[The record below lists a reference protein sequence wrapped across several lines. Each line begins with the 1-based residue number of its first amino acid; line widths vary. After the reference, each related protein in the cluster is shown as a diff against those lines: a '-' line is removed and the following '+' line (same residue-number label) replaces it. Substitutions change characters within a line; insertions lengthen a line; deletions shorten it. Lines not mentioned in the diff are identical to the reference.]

1 MLHAIEAVFEKLGI
15 QGSLYKGGREILF
28 RCPFHDD
35 HKASMSMNT
44 ETTQYHCFSCNA
56 GGSSLKTFIERI
68 TGEKID
74 FRQFVKEEDE
84 LIAKINT
91 IYKTSADN
99 ILCYENDADFQLRFR
114 EEFSNFI
121 PATKSDVAY
130 TYLKD
135 KRKLTDVTINAFRLK
150 YAVRGDYQS
159 RIIIPYFSKNTM
171 LGFNS
176 RLIGADKGFLKD
188 LRYRYLINTVAFKG
202 YIYNYENLVGNDY
215 CILVEGP
222 FDLMWMVQCG
232 FKNVISTLTTRV
244 DYEHIFNLTR
254 FKNFIFCFDNDEN
267 EAGYKAVIRAS
278 ELIHTCLPD
287 RNVLF
292 MTLPPKC
299 DPNEC
304 SKEEL
309 EYSMKRLRKIKF
321 E

>member
-1 MLHAIEAVFEKLGI
+1 MLHAIESVFEKLGI

-74 FRQFVKEEDE
+74 FREFVKEEDE

-150 YAVRGDYQS
+150 YAVRGDYES

-188 LRYRYLINTVAFKG
+188 LRYRYLINTVAFNG
-202 YIYNYENLVGNDY
+202 YIYNYENLIGNDY

-232 FKNVISTLTTRV
+232 FKNVISTLSTRV

-254 FKNFIFCFDNDEN
+254 FKNFIFCFDNDKN
-267 EAGYKAVIRAS
+267 EAGYNAVMKAS
-278 ELIHTCLPD
+278 EMIHTCLPD
-287 RNVLF
+287 RNI
-292 MTLPPKC
+292 MIITLPPET

-304 SKEEL
+304 SKEVL
-309 EYSMKRLRKIKF
+309 EFSMKRLRRIIF

>member
-15 QGSLYKGGREILF
+15 QGSLYKNGQEILF
-28 RCPFHDD
+28 RCPFHND
-35 HKASMSMNT
+35 HRASMSMNT
-44 ETTQYHCFSCNA
+44 TTTQYHCFSCGA
-56 GGSSLKTFIERI
+56 GGGSLKSFIEKL

-84 LIAKINT
+84 LIAKINA

-99 ILCYENDADFQLRFR
+99 ILCYENDADFQLRFN
-114 EEFSNFI
+114 EEFTNFI
-121 PATKSDVAY
+121 PATKSEVAY
-130 TYLKD
+130 SYLKD
-135 KRKLTDVTINAFRLK
+135 KRKLSDATIQAFRLK
-150 YAVRGDYQS
+150 YAVRGDYES
-159 RIIIPYFSKNTM
+159 RVIIPYFSKTTL

-176 RLIGADKGFLKD
+176 RLIGADKAFLKD
-188 LRYRYLINTVAFKG
+188 LRYRYLINTAAFKG

-254 FKNFIFCFDNDEN
+254 FKNFIFCFDNDDN
-267 EAGYKAVIRAS
+267 NAGYNAVMKAS
-278 ELIHTCLPD
+278 EMIHNCLPD
-287 RNVLF
+287 RNIMF
-292 MTLPPKC
+292 MALPPGS

-304 SKEEL
+304 SKETL
-309 EYSMKRLRKIKF
+309 EFSMKRLRRITF

>member
-15 QGSLYKGGREILF
+15 QGSLYKNGQEILF
-28 RCPFHDD
+28 RCPFHND
-35 HKASMSMNT
+35 HRASMSMNT
-44 ETTQYHCFSCNA
+44 TTTQYHCFSCGA
-56 GGSSLKTFIERI
+56 GGGSLKSFIEKL

-84 LIAKINT
+84 LIAKINA

-99 ILCYENDADFQLRFR
+99 ILCYENDADFQLRFN
-114 EEFSNFI
+114 EEFTNFI
-121 PATKSDVAY
+121 PAIKSEVAY
-130 TYLKD
+130 SYLKD
-135 KRKLTDVTINAFRLK
+135 KRKLSDATIQAFRLK
-150 YAVRGDYQS
+150 YAVRGDYES
-159 RIIIPYFSKNTM
+159 RVIIPYFSKTTI

-176 RLIGADKGFLKD
+176 RLIGADKAFLKD

-254 FKNFIFCFDNDEN
+254 FKNFIFCFDNDDN
-267 EAGYKAVIRAS
+267 NAGYNAVIKAS
-278 ELIHTCLPD
+278 EMIHNCLPD
-287 RNVLF
+287 RNIMF
-292 MTLPPKC
+292 MALPPGS

-304 SKEEL
+304 SKETL
-309 EYSMKRLRKIKF
+309 EFSMKRLRRITF